1 MRYEVPDVFD
11 LTVPE
16 TDGLPL
22 ILDSPHSGQVYPPGF
37 EPLVSKRDLR
47 RVEDSFVDQLFDQ
60 APRFGATLLNAH
72 FPRTFIDANRASS
85 DLDPAMLDGP
95 WMGPMRPT
103 EKSRLG
109 HGLIWK
115 TYPPDRAMY
124 RSKLSVAEVEQ
135 RIEGYWR
142 PYHEALENELMRQ
155 HSQHGQVWHLNC
167 HSMPST
173 SSPYIPGRAGTR
185 ADFVLGDR
193 DGTTCER
200 AFILFAR
207 ETLEE
212 MGYNVRLNDPYRGA
226 ELVRAYSAPN
236 LGRHSLQIEINR
248 ALYLD
253 EFAIEKGRGFD
264 ALKDSLT
271 QLLKT
276 LSGYVSDRLDAATA
290 AAAE

>member
-1 MRYEVPDVFD
+1 MRYEVPGVYD
-11 LTVPE
+11 LTVP
-16 TDGLPL
+16 DAGSLPL
-22 ILDSPHSGQVYPPGF
+22 ILDSPHSGQFYPAGF
-37 EPLVSKRDLR
+37 EPVVSKRDLR
-47 RVEDSFVDQLFDQ
+47 RVEDSYVDQLFDQ
-60 APRFGATLLNAH
+60 APGFGATLLNAH
-72 FPRTFIDANRASS
+72 FPRSFIDANRAAS
-85 DLDPAMLDGP
+85 DIDPAMLDAP
-95 WMGPMRPT
+95 WTGVLQPT

-124 RSKLSVAEVEQ
+124 RGKLSVAEVEH
-135 RIEGYWR
+135 RIEEYWR
-142 PYHEALENELMRQ
+142 PYHEALETEMMRQ

-200 AFILFAR
+200 AFTLFAR
-207 ETLEE
+207 ETLEA

-226 ELVRAYSAPN
+226 ELVRAYSAPS

-253 EFAIEKGRGFD
+253 EYAIEKGRGFD
-264 ALKDSLT
+264 ALKDSLSRFSKA
-271 QLLKT
+271 LAD
-276 LSGYVSDRLDAATA
+276 YVADRLDAATA
-290 AAAE
+290 EAAE